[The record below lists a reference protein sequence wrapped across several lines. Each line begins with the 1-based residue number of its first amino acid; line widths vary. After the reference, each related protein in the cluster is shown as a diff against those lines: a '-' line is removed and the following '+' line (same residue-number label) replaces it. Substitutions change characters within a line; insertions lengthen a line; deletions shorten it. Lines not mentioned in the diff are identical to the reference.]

1 MDNKEIKVDY
11 LFKFII
17 IGDTGVGK
25 SCILNQYLRGK
36 CKFKPTA
43 ANSSNYAVNP
53 STKHTVGVEFGMK
66 YEKVNN
72 KTIKVQI
79 WDTAGQERFKS
90 VTRSYFRGSIG
101 VLIVYDITR

>member
-1 MDNKEIKVDY
+1 MELDNKEKVDY

-36 CKFKPTA
+36 F
-43 ANSSNYAVNP
+43 NP

-101 VLIVYDITR
+101 VLIVYDITSVESF

>member
-1 MDNKEIKVDY
+1 MEIDNKEKVDY

-36 CKFKPTA
+36 CKSFPKTSYIPWFC
-43 ANSSNYAVNP
+43 AVNP

-66 YEKVNN
+66 YEKVNQ
-72 KTIKVQI
+72 KTIKV
-79 WDTAGQERFKS
+79 
-90 VTRSYFRGSIG
+90 
-101 VLIVYDITR
+101 